1 MKKNLMSV
9 AVATF
14 AFILMGA
21 GVSKNA
27 IKYKNGIAIV
37 NTSSIVKA
45 RGLNSK
51 TPIKIYI
58 KGNKITKIESLPN
71 QETPAVFANAERL
84 LKKFIGKS
92 VDEASTMKVD
102 GVSGAT
108 YSSKALIQ
116 NVKGGLKY
124 YKENKK

>member
-27 IKYKNGIAIV
+27 IKYKNGIAII

-71 QETPAVFANAERL
+71 QETPAVFASAERL

-116 NVKGGLKY
+116 NVKGGLNY

>member
-1 MKKNLMSV
+1 MSV

-58 KGNKITKIESLPN
+58 KGNKITKIKSLPN

>member
-45 RGLNSK
+45 CGLNSK

-71 QETPAVFANAERL
+71 QETPAVFASAERL